1 MENRKLN
8 QIVFVVMDNYEEKV
22 LGVYN
27 EYTDAVQLAEAANKD
42 FYIEDTITIT
52 PVLVDTVNINPDSR
66 KLYWN
71 EQDVVDA
78 LQEEID
84 LALPYEEEE
93 EEEEEEDDWDE
104 DEDEEEDDWDDDDDD
119 EDEDEE
125 EETPDDPIESM
136 IIMYNGKRALR
147 KSDATQIADTLKN
160 LINIMCH
167 EESEAEKKR
176 LFVDIYTKLADDYN
190 IECVVKD

>member
-27 EYTDAVQLAEAANKD
+27 EYKDAVQLAEAAEKD
-42 FYIEDTITIT
+42 FYEDDVITIT
-52 PVLVDTVNINPDSR
+52 PVLVDTVNIVPDSR

-93 EEEEEEDDWDE
+93 EEDDDYDEDEDEDAEDDDWDE
-104 DEDEEEDDWDDDDDD
+104 DDD
-119 EDEDEE
+119 DEE

-136 IIMYNGKRALR
+136 IVMCDGKRALR
-147 KSDATQIADTLKN
+147 KSDATQIADTLRD

-167 EESEAEKKR
+167 GDSETEKKR
-176 LFVDIYTKLADDYN
+176 LFIDIYTEIASNYN
-190 IECVVKD
+190 IEYVVND

>member
-27 EYTDAVQLAEAANKD
+27 EYKDAVQLAEAAEKD
-42 FYIEDTITIT
+42 FYDDDVITIT
-52 PVLVDTVNINPDSR
+52 PILVDTVNIVPDSR

-84 LALPYEEEE
+84 LAMPYIEEEE
-93 EEEEEEDDWDE
+93 EEEEEVDDFGLPTDYWSE
-104 DEDEEEDDWDDDDDD
+104 FDEEEV
-119 EDEDEE
+119 E
-125 EETPDDPIESM
+125 PLRGSVHDPIAQMLFTYDGKVTISQKNAMEIVRQMSEM
-136 IIMYNGKRALR
+136 IEERGKGLSGEQKTKWLHDALT
-147 KSDATQIADTLKN
+147 A
-160 LINIMCH
+160 
-167 EESEAEKKR
+167 
-176 LFVDIYTKLADDYN
+176 LAKDYG
-190 IECVVKD
+190 IEYVLNV

>member
-27 EYTDAVQLAEAANKD
+27 EYKDAVQLAEAAEKD
-42 FYIEDTITIT
+42 FYDDDVITIT
-52 PVLVDTVNINPDSR
+52 PILVDTVNIVPDSR

-93 EEEEEEDDWDE
+93 EENDDWDE
-104 DEDEEEDDWDDDDDD
+104 DDDDD
-119 EDEDEE
+119 EDDDEDDDDEEE

-136 IIMYNGKRALR
+136 IVMCDGKRALR
-147 KSDATQIADTLKN
+147 KSDATQIADTLKD
-160 LINIMCH
+160 LIEIMCH

-176 LFVDIYTKLADDYN
+176 LFIDIYTEITNNYN
-190 IECVVKD
+190 IEYVVKD

>member
-8 QIVFVVMDNYEEKV
+8 QIVFVVMDNYEQKV

-42 FYIEDTITIT
+42 FYTEDIITIT
-52 PVLVDTVNINPDSR
+52 PVLVDTVNIVPDSR
-66 KLYWN
+66 KLYYT
-71 EQDVVDA
+71 EQGVVDA

-93 EEEEEEDDWDE
+93 EEDDDWDE
-104 DEDEEEDDWDDDDDD
+104 DEWDEDEDEDDDED

-125 EETPDDPIESM
+125 EETPADPIESM
-136 IIMYNGKRALR
+136 IVMCDGKRALR

-176 LFVDIYTKLADDYN
+176 LFIDIYTEIANNYN
-190 IECVVKD
+190 IEYVVKD

>member
-8 QIVFVVMDNYEEKV
+8 QIVFVVMDHCEGRI

-27 EYTDAVQLAEAANKD
+27 EYTDAVQLAEAAEKD
-42 FYIEDTITIT
+42 FYEDDFITIT

-66 KLYWN
+66 LLYYM

-93 EEEEEEDDWDE
+93 DEDEEDDDDWDE
-104 DEDEEEDDWDDDDDD
+104 DD
-119 EDEDEE
+119 DEDEE
-125 EETPDDPIESM
+125 EAPADPIESM
-136 IIMYNGKRALR
+136 IVMYNGKRALR
-147 KSDATQIADTLKN
+147 KSDATEIADTLRD
-160 LINIMCH
+160 LIKIMCH
-167 EESEAEKKR
+167 EESETEKKR
-176 LFVDIYTKLADDYN
+176 LFIDIYTEIVKNYN
-190 IECVVKD
+190 IEYIVKD

>member
-27 EYTDAVQLAEAANKD
+27 EYKDAVQLAEAAEKD
-42 FYIEDTITIT
+42 FYEDDVITIT
-52 PVLVDTVNINPDSR
+52 PVLVDTVNIVPDSR

-93 EEEEEEDDWDE
+93 EE
-104 DEDEEEDDWDDDDDD
+104 
-119 EDEDEE
+119 
-125 EETPDDPIESM
+125 TPDDPIESM
-136 IIMYNGKRALR
+136 IVMCDGKRALR
-147 KSDATQIADTLKN
+147 KSDATQIADTLRD
-160 LINIMCH
+160 LINIMYH
-167 EESEAEKKR
+167 GDSETEKKR
-176 LFVDIYTKLADDYN
+176 LFIDIYTEIASNYN
-190 IECVVKD
+190 IEYVVND

>member
-8 QIVFVVMDNYEEKV
+8 QIVFVVMDNYEQKI

-27 EYTDAVQLAEAANKD
+27 EYTDAAQLAEVANKD
-42 FYIEDTITIT
+42 FYAEDTITIT

-71 EQDVVDA
+71 EQGVVDA

-93 EEEEEEDDWDE
+93 EEEEDDDWDE
-104 DEDEEEDDWDDDDDD
+104 DEWDEDEDEDD
-119 EDEDEE
+119 DEDEE
-125 EETPDDPIESM
+125 EETPADPIESM
-136 IIMYNGKRALR
+136 IVMCDGKRALR
-147 KSDATQIADTLKN
+147 KSDATQIADTLKD

-176 LFVDIYTKLADDYN
+176 LFIDIYTEIVHNYN
-190 IECVVKD
+190 IEYVVKD